1 MHSLNLICSSIQIAN
16 IDGHN
21 REAIAAATGMHTILT
36 C

>member
-1 MHSLNLICSSIQIAN
+1 MHSLNLICSSIQIAD

-21 REAIAAATGMHTILT
+21 REAIAAAIDMHAILT